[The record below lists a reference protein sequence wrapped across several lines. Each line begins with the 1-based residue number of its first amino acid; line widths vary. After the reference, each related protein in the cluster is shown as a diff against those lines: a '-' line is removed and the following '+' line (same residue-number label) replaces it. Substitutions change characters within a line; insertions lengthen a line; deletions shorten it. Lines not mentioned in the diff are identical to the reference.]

1 MQMIHLHLSDRL
13 RGRWGRK
20 QRITHL
26 YSKIVESPNKLCAS
40 RSIAV
45 PKTSEKAKLD
55 PKTREC
61 LTRAQCASLTPLRNR
76 KISKARRLVSPLTS
90 KLSIPRPLSAGTT
103 TRLPRLLILK
113 NSQRKSRRTIHL
125 LLKTTVNPTK
135 NRLLTPPLTPQW
147 RRNWETSKRR
157 LARYLLREG
166 STSTHHIPRRKNA
179 TRRVNQCNT
188 STRGLC
194 RT

>member
-1 MQMIHLHLSDRL
+1 MIHLHRSGRL
-13 RGRWGRK
+13 RGRWGRR

-26 YSKIVESPNKLCAS
+26 SSKSAENQSKLCAN
-40 RSIAV
+40 RSIV
-45 PKTSEKAKLD
+45 VLKTSEKAKLD

-61 LTRAQCASLTPLRNR
+61 PTRAQCASLTPLKNR

-90 KLSIPRPLSAGTT
+90 KLSIPRPLSAETT

-113 NSQRKSRRTIHL
+113 NSRRKSRRTIHL
-125 LLKTTVNPTK
+125 CLKTTVNPTK

-147 RRNWETSKRR
+147 RRSWETNKRR

-166 STSTHHIPRRKNA
+166 FISTHHIPRRKSA
-179 TRRVNQCNT
+179 TRRVNRCNR

-194 RT
+194 PT